1 MNILYIKSSLS
12 GESSHSAKLGDYI
25 VEKHKQAYK
34 NNTVVVKDLV
44 KSPLP
49 YFGEEHYKFLFL
61 NENKD
66 SQETL
71 EIIKKCDES
80 IEEIEKA
87 DVVVI
92 GVPMYNFGIPA
103 VLKTWIDFISRA
115 KRTFKYTENG
125 PEGLLVNKKVYL
137 AISSGGLYTSEQ
149 MKSLDFTESFLKTV
163 FNFLGMTDITVLR
176 VEGVGIPGVKENSF
190 EKAISNFQI

>member
-1 MNILYIKSSLS
+1 MNILYIKTSIS
-12 GESSHSAKLGDYI
+12 GENSHSLKLADFI
-25 VEKHKQAYK
+25 VDKHKETHK
-34 NNTVVVKDLV
+34 NSTVVVKDLV

-49 YFGEEHYKFLFL
+49 YFSEEHYKLLFS
-61 NENKD
+61 NEDKNP
-66 SQETL
+66 EAL
-71 EIIKKCDES
+71 EMLKKHDQS
-80 IEEIEKA
+80 IEELENA
-87 DVVVI
+87 DVVVVT
-92 GVPMYNFGIPA
+92 VPMYNFGIPA

-137 AISSGGLYTSEQ
+137 AISSGGLYTTEE

-176 VEGVGIPGVKENSF
+176 VEGVGIPGVKENAF